1 MKKKIRMENFVKFF
15 SFLEIWDA
23 LHAASEAEFGFAQ
36 AIVES
41 AGIIV
46 ITEDMSVC
54 YDERGTEK

>member
-1 MKKKIRMENFVKFF
+1 MLIFS

>member
-1 MKKKIRMENFVKFF
+1 MKKKIRMESFVNF
-15 SFLEIWDA
+15 FLEIWDA